1 VRLSST
7 WCAALAVTLIA
18 VSLLACSLDPSA
30 RKQSYFRS
38 GTQYYGKGEYPQ
50 AAVQF
55 SNAIRVDPGYA
66 DAHFQLAETYLK
78 LQQPDRACDEFAE
91 LLKLQPGDY
100 KDRIEMANLLTA
112 SHRFAEAKEQTQLLL
127 RIRPDDPAVHAAAS
141 ALQAAQGNFPG
152 AIAEMERTIE
162 LAPARWEPRLT
173 LALLQFRNGQPD
185 DGEATLVKV
194 IAMSPSAVPPR
205 TLLGNYYQS
214 NHRFKEAEQQ
224 FRNAMA
230 IDATDFEPRRGLA
243 SLYVAEGDKAAAE
256 QVLQQAQHDFPH
268 NPDVFLALSNFYFT
282 NGDTDKAVAEY
293 NALYQDRP
301 ADLQIEKKYIQ
312 LLIQVKR
319 YDVARRLVN
328 EILKADA
335 GDDDALLYRSQ
346 MQISEGDIADAAQ
359 TLQSVVKE
367 APNNSEAHY
376 ALGVAL
382 DKQGFTDRAEGEWRQ
397 ALSLNPNLLDAES
410 ALADAAMEQGD
421 MNALQD
427 AANQLIRLQPGAPE
441 GYALRAVSNMNLN
454 QYPQAE
460 QDIHR
465 AIEIA
470 PQSAYGYV
478 ELGNLRIL
486 QKRYDEAS
494 AAYQQALERNAGSI
508 DALRGLVNTLLAQK
522 QIDQAIAR
530 IQKQIAK
537 SPNDSNFYALL
548 GSVLYHNE
556 KDLSA
561 AQGAL
566 EKSTALDRHNVDAW
580 IQLTELLADRGESEQ
595 AVATGEQALMD
606 NPHQPRL
613 SILLGNLYESKADWK
628 KAQDAYQNA
637 LLPSPQNPVASNDL
651 ARVMLH
657 TGGSFDTALAL
668 AQTAHRAL
676 PESPGVA
683 DTLGWIYYQKGVYP
697 LAVIY
702 LQQALSLLQKD
713 KLPDNPDIHYHLAMA
728 YQKTRQTVLARQN
741 FEQVL
746 KIDPNYR
753 SAPEIKR
760 ELSEL

>member
-1 VRLSST
+1 MRLIST
-7 WCAALAVTLIA
+7 WCSVLAVTLIA
-18 VSLLACSLDPSA
+18 VSLSACSLDPSA

-38 GTQYYGKGEYPQ
+38 GTQYYAKGQYPQ
-50 AAVQF
+50 AVVQF
-55 SNAIRVDPGYA
+55 TNAIRVDPGYA
-66 DAHFQLAETYLK
+66 DAHLQLAQTYVK

-100 KDRIEMANLLTA
+100 KDRIVMANLLTA
-112 SHRFAEAKEQTQLLL
+112 GHRFSEAKDQTQLLL
-127 RIRPDDPAVHAAAS
+127 RVRPDDPAVHAAIS
-141 ALQAAQGNFPG
+141 ALQAAQGNIPG
-152 AIAEMERTIE
+152 AIAEMQRTIE

-185 DGEATLVKV
+185 AAEATLLKV
-194 IAMSPSAVPPR
+194 IAMSPSAIPAR

-214 NHRFKEAEQQ
+214 NHRFREAEQQ
-224 FRNAMA
+224 FQKAVA
-230 IDATDFEPRRGLA
+230 IDATDFEPRRALA
-243 SLYVAEGDKAAAE
+243 NLYIAEGDKAAAE
-256 QVLQQAQHDFPH
+256 QVLQQARHDLPH

-282 NGDTDKAVAEY
+282 NGDTNKAVAEY
-293 NALYQDRP
+293 DALYQDQP
-301 ADLQIEKKYIQ
+301 KDLQVKKKYIQ
-312 LLIQVKR
+312 LLIQVKL
-319 YDVARRLVN
+319 YDEARRLDD

-346 MQISEGDIADAAQ
+346 MQISDGDIADAAQ
-359 TLQSVVKE
+359 TLQFVVKN

-397 ALSLNPNLLDAES
+397 ALSLNPNLLDAER

-421 MNALQD
+421 MNTLQD
-427 AANQLIRLQPGAPE
+427 AANQLIRLQPAAPE

-460 QDIHR
+460 QDIRR

-478 ELGNLRIL
+478 ELGNLRFL

-494 AAYQQALERNAGSI
+494 AAYQQALERNAGSF
-508 DALRGLVNTLLAQK
+508 DALRGLVNTFVAQK
-522 QIDQAIAR
+522 QVDQAIVR
-530 IQKQIAK
+530 VNEQIAK
-537 SPNDSNFYALL
+537 FPNDSNFRNLL
-548 GSVLYHNE
+548 GSLLYHNK
-556 KDLSA
+556 KDLNA
-561 AQGAL
+561 AENAL
-566 EKSTALDRHNVDAW
+566 EKATALDQHNVDAW
-580 IQLTELLADRGESEQ
+580 MQLSELRADKGEIDQ
-595 AVATGEQALMD
+595 AVATGERALSE
-606 NPHQPRL
+606 NPHRPKL
-613 SILLGNLYESKADWK
+613 SILVGNLYESKADWE

-637 LLPSPQNPVASNDL
+637 LVLSPQNPVASNDL

-683 DTLGWIYYQKGVYP
+683 DTLGWIYYQKGIYP
-697 LAVIY
+697 LAVTY
-702 LQQALSLLQKD
+702 LQQALSLVQQN

-728 YQKTRQTVLARQN
+728 YQKTRQPVLARQN

-753 SAPEIKR
+753 SASEIKR
-760 ELSEL
+760 ELSGL